1 MQSDKPASNTISKHP
16 RSSMATFPNSAAW
29 VWPPWLEG
37 RCQASNVKV
46 VPGDLF
52 ATSNLLK
59 SHMETNLLSPY
70 SNIRAVTSKLCAR
83 SGLAILEHHWL

>member
-1 MQSDKPASNTISKHP
+1 
-16 RSSMATFPNSAAW
+16 MATFPNSAAW

-70 SNIRAVTSKLCAR
+70 SNIRAVTFKLCAH
-83 SGLAILEHHWL
+83 SDLAILEHHWL

>member
-29 VWPPWLEG
+29 VWPPLLEG